1 MFPAG
6 RYACLGLW
14 VITMLSPVGG
24 YCLARPARLKRGS
37 EDTLPL
43 KFRHINIDKGL
54 PDHTVNFVLQDKLGF
69 IWLATTNG
77 VCRYDGRKF
86 LSYRRD
92 IHQPDSL
99 SSNGVTSLCQDV
111 KGTIWAATYYGLNA
125 MREDYRG
132 FRHYFHDAKDPA
144 SLISDQLSTL
154 TEDRQGRLWV
164 GTFAGLDRLVDRD
177 TGRFIHYN
185 EAPDQRWRA
194 LSEYVYFVFEDREG
208 QIWASDGKGLRR
220 YVSEADAFENYVLK
234 LPRASEEVAFYSV
247 FQDEGGLLWFGTNI
261 GVVSHHPGTGL
272 TETFLGVT
280 GDDRT
285 APMDIVSIAEDDSGV
300 LWMGS
305 YADGLA
311 LLDRRER
318 RFHRYRHV
326 LGDPSS
332 LPLDGVA
339 HLMRDHANLMWVGT
353 RGGGVSLWNPLTKT
367 FQQYTR
373 IPGKADSLNHEV
385 PWGFAEMD
393 DGTIWVATDAG
404 LNRWRFG
411 SNRFESVV
419 HDPKRPDGLGPG
431 PVYYIE
437 RNKAGKLW
445 LTVNGSLELFD
456 PQTLTSRKFRNDP
469 KDPTS
474 IPRNACYALLPD
486 RDERVWVGLTGSG
499 LALFDADKGM
509 IKHYMPDET
518 KQRWLTTPF
527 IGHIIAARDG
537 HLWIGSQD
545 GVFHFDQEK
554 DDFTHYPERV
564 DGTGLSS
571 KLIYRM
577 YEDERGH
584 LWIGTNGGGL
594 NRLYPD
600 RRVVYYTTREG
611 LPDDSV
617 LTVGGDRSGHIWIS
631 TVRGLCRLDP
641 ETGAVRNFDI
651 THGLQSNE
659 FNEGSFF
666 RDHIGRLYFGGGNG
680 FNVFDP
686 DEIGQSD
693 IAPSV
698 YFTSVK
704 RFDQPLEV
712 PFSVALLQ
720 DLKLSWEDTV
730 FSLEFAAL
738 DYANPEGNRYMY
750 QMQGLNDHWINLGNR
765 NNETFTNLKPGNY
778 VLRVKGAN
786 SDGRWSD
793 KETVLNLEI
802 TTPPWLTP
810 LAIASYAITS
820 IFLTGLLLFNHR
832 RRQVARIKAH
842 LALRRSEEQL
852 KHALWGTGDE
862 LWDLDIRTGRVHRSN
877 MLHVRGDGSD
887 YTALKSVF
895 DQMHPDDVQP
905 TNEALQAHIEGKT
918 EYYES
923 CYRLPGEDGGWVW
936 IMDRGRIVERDPNG
950 APLRIAGTN
959 KNIDSIKRTEERL
972 KLIAKAFENTSDGV
986 VITDCDLRILATN
999 PAYTRIT
1006 GRASDEAKG
1015 QYFGLMGEEEGSF
1028 QQSDL
1033 VREALDATGH
1043 WAGELWEEHAKGG
1056 RFPVSANLDAV
1067 RDQHGNTTHFVC
1079 VFTDITFVKQA
1090 EEKMRHLAN
1099 FDQLTAL
1106 PNRNLFHDRLSHAI
1120 SLASREQSKIALLY
1134 LDLDR
1139 FKNIN
1144 DSLGHAAGD
1153 QLLQAVAD
1161 RVRRCLRE
1169 VDSIA
1174 RLGGDEF
1181 TVILEGMAGPGEIAA
1196 VSEKVLRSLDR
1207 AFVLQG
1213 QQIVVTPSIGIS
1225 VFPND
1230 GQDVETLL
1238 KCADTAMYH
1247 AKRIGGNT
1255 YQFFTPEM
1263 NREVVERLSLES
1275 EMRMA
1280 LEREEF
1286 VVYYQAKFDT
1296 RNRRIN
1302 GFEALVRWEHPGE
1315 GIVSPAKFIPIAE
1328 ETGLIVP
1335 LGLWVLRRAC
1345 LDAAAWRERG
1355 FENARVAVNLS
1366 ALQFRQSDLLAC
1378 VTQILEETGLPG
1390 EFLELEITEGTLL
1403 NNIDQAISTLLKF
1416 RELGL
1421 TLALDDFGTGFSSLG
1436 YLKRLPIQTLKI
1448 DRSFV
1453 NEVTEDPE
1461 DASIVTSIIDLAH
1474 NLKISVVAE
1483 GVERADQLAFLEAR
1497 GCELVQGY
1505 LFSRPLPRAEAT
1517 ELLLSHALKA
1527 S

>member
-1 MFPAG
+1 MGFWI
-6 RYACLGLW
+6 YAVLTSLGGTCFALEE
-14 VITMLSPVGG
+14 G
-24 YCLARPARLKRGS
+24 LASAATGES
-37 EDTLPL
+37 LPL
-43 KFRHINIDKGL
+43 KFRHLNIDKGL
-54 PDHTVNFVLQDKLGF
+54 PDHTVSHVLQDKLGF
-69 IWLATTNG
+69 IWLSTTNG
-77 VCRYDGRKF
+77 ICRYDGRKF
-86 LSYRRD
+86 ISYRRD
-92 IHQPDSL
+92 IHAPDSL
-99 SSNGVTSLCQDV
+99 SSNSVSRLCQDS
-111 KGTIWAATYYGLNA
+111 KGTIWAATAYGLNA
-125 MREDYRG
+125 MLEDYRG
-132 FRHYFHDAKDPA
+132 FRHYFHDPKDPA
-144 SLISDQLSTL
+144 SLISDSLFSL
-154 TEDRQGRLWV
+154 LEDSQGRLWV
-164 GTFAGLDRLVDRD
+164 GTNAGLDCLVDRD
-177 TGRFIHYN
+177 TGRFAHYN
-185 EAPDQRWRA
+185 EAPDNRWRA
-194 LSEYVYFVFEDREG
+194 IAELVYFVFEDRGG
-208 QIWASDGKGLRR
+208 QIWTSDGHGLRR
-220 YVSEADAFENYVLK
+220 YVKEADAFENYPLQLAK
-234 LPRASEEVAFYSV
+234 PSEEVEFYSI
-247 FQDEGGLLWFGTNI
+247 FQDEAGVLWFGTNL
-261 GVVSHHPGTGL
+261 GVVAHNTATGL
-272 TETFLGVT
+272 TELFEHERGN
-280 GDDRT
+280 DET
-285 APMDIVSIAEDDSGV
+285 APRDVVSIAEDDSGV

-305 YADGLA
+305 YANGLA

-332 LPLDGVA
+332 LPLDGV
-339 HLMRDHANLMWVGT
+339 LYVFKDRANLMWVGT
-353 RGGGVSLWNPLTKT
+353 NGGGVSLWNPLTKT
-367 FQQYTR
+367 FRQYTR
-373 IPGKADSLNHEV
+373 IPGKPDSLNHEV
-385 PWGFAEMD
+385 PWSFEEME

-411 SNRFESVV
+411 SNHFDSIV
-419 HDPKRPDGLGPG
+419 HDPNRPDSLGAG
-431 PVYYIE
+431 SVYYME
-437 RNKAGKLW
+437 RNEAGKLW
-445 LTVNGSLELFD
+445 LAVSGRLELFD
-456 PQTLTSRKFRNDP
+456 PKTLTSRKFRSDP
-469 KDPTS
+469 QDPRAF
-474 IPRNACYALLPD
+474 PRGYVYALLPE
-486 RDERVWVGLTGSG
+486 RGNRVWVGLLGNG
-499 LALFDADKGM
+499 LALFEAESGL
-509 IKHYMPDET
+509 IKHYQPDEN
-518 KQRWLTTPF
+518 KQHWLTTAFVRHLIP
-527 IGHIIAARDG
+527 ARDG
-537 HLWIGSQD
+537 HLWVGSQD

-554 DDFTHYPERV
+554 EEFTHYPEKV

-571 KLIYRM
+571 KLIYRL
-577 YEDERGH
+577 YEDDHGH

-600 RRVVYYTTREG
+600 GHVVYYTTREG
-611 LPDDSV
+611 LPDDSI
-617 LTVGGDRSGHIWIS
+617 LAVGGDRSGKIWMS
-631 TVRGLCRLDP
+631 SVRGLCRLDP
-641 ETGAVRNFDI
+641 DTGAVRNFDI

-686 DEIGQSD
+686 DEIGQSEFT
-693 IAPSV
+693 PPV
-698 YFTSVK
+698 YFTSIK

-712 PFSVALLQ
+712 PFSVALLH
-720 DLKLSWEDTV
+720 DLKLSWQDTV

-738 DYANPEGNRYMY
+738 DFANPEGNRYMY
-750 QMQGLNDHWINLGNR
+750 QMHGLNDNWIHLGTR
-765 NNETFTNLKPGNY
+765 NHETFTNLKPGHY

-786 SDGRWSD
+786 SDGYWN
-793 KETVLNLEI
+793 ENATVLNLEI

-810 LAIASYAITS
+810 LAMTSYGLGLI
-820 IFLTGLLLFNHR
+820 ILIGLLLLNQR
-832 RRQVARIKAH
+832 RRLMARIRAH
-842 LALRRSEEQL
+842 SALKRSEEQL

-862 LWDLDIRTGRVHRSN
+862 LWDLDIQTGRVHRSN
-877 MLHVRGDGSD
+877 MLPVRGDGRD

-895 DQMHPDDVQP
+895 DQIHPDDALM
-905 TNEALQAHIEGKT
+905 TSEALQAHIEGKT

-923 CYRLPGEDGGWVW
+923 CYRLRDKDGEWVW
-936 IMDRGRIVERDPNG
+936 VMDRGRVVERDAKG
-950 APLRIAGTN
+950 APLRVAGTN
-959 KNIDSIKRTEERL
+959 KNIDNIKRTEERL

-986 VITDCDLRILATN
+986 VITDCDLRIMATN
-999 PAYTRIT
+999 PAFTRIT
-1006 GRASDEAKG
+1006 GLSSEEARG
-1015 QYFGLMGEEEGSF
+1015 QQFRLMGEAETGF
-1028 QQSDL
+1028 QQQDL

-1043 WAGELWEEHAKGG
+1043 WSGELWLEHIKGG

-1079 VFTDITFVKQA
+1079 VFADITFVKQA

-1120 SLASREQSKIALLY
+1120 SLASREHSKIALLY

-1230 GQDVETLL
+1230 GNDVETLL

-1280 LEREEF
+1280 LEREQF

-1296 RNRRIN
+1296 RDRRIT
-1302 GFEALVRWEHPGE
+1302 GFEALVRWEHPTE
-1315 GIVSPAKFIPIAE
+1315 GTVSPAKFIPIAE

-1345 LDAAAWRERG
+1345 LDAADWRERG

-1366 ALQFRQSDLLAC
+1366 ALQFRQADLVAC
-1378 VTQILEETGLPG
+1378 VTQVLEETGLPG
-1390 EFLELEITEGTLL
+1390 DFLELEITEGTLL
-1403 NNIDQAISTLLKF
+1403 NNIDQAIGTLLKF

-1421 TLALDDFGTGFSSLG
+1421 TLALDDFGTGFSSLA

-1453 NEVTEDPE
+1453 RDVTEDPE

-1474 NLKISVVAE
+1474 NLNIAVVAE
-1483 GVERADQLAFLEAR
+1483 GVERADQLAFLQDR

-1505 LFSRPLPRAEAT
+1505 LFSRPLPHGEAT
-1517 ELLLSHALKA
+1517 ELLQAHSLESG
-1527 S
+1527 